1 MLLSFIFSKL
11 KTFFY
16 CDYKLN
22 QKSNYKTSEV
32 TTKTE
37 KSLVDYF
44 YEMKLFFEKKNN
56 IEDSFILVN
65 RNSFEG
71 CLFFSLLYVNCSD
84 VMFREL
90 ARNVKDSIKKIIL
103 NKFGLFCIKQYL

>member
-1 MLLSFIFSKL
+1 MLLSLIFSKL

-16 CDYKLN
+16 CDYKLK

-32 TTKTE
+32 TTKNE

-56 IEDSFILVN
+56 IEDFFILGN

-71 CLFFSLLYVNCSD
+71 CLFFQ
-84 VMFREL
+84 F
-90 ARNVKDSIKKIIL
+90 II
-103 NKFGLFCIKQYL
+103 C

>member
-11 KTFFY
+11 KAFFY

-44 YEMKLFFEKKNN
+44 YEMKFLFEKKNN
-56 IEDSFILVN
+56 IEDSYILGN

-71 CLFFSLLYVNCSD
+71 CLLFSLLYVNCSD
-84 VMFREL
+84 VLFREL
-90 ARNVKDSIKKIIL
+90 SRNVKDSIKKIIL

>member
-1 MLLSFIFSKL
+1 
-11 KTFFY
+11 
-16 CDYKLN
+16 
-22 QKSNYKTSEV
+22 
-32 TTKTE
+32 
-37 KSLVDYF
+37 
-44 YEMKLFFEKKNN
+44 MKLFFEKKNN

-71 CLFFSLLYVNCSD
+71 CLLFILLYVNCSD